1 MKENYNFSHG
11 ERGKFYSPDAKF
23 NLPVYL
29 DDEVMTFVEEIA
41 QKKDMD
47 VSLVVNQILRSD
59 MQLAEV
65 IK

>member
-1 MKENYNFSHG
+1 MKDNYDFSHG
-11 ERGKFYSPDAKF
+11 KRGKFYSPDAKF

-29 DDEVMTFVEEIA
+29 DDEVMTFVEKIA

-59 MQLAEV
+59 MQFAKV

>member
-1 MKENYNFSHG
+1 MKDNYDFSRG
-11 ERGKFYSPDAKF
+11 QRGKFHSPDAKF

-29 DDEVMTFVEEIA
+29 DDEVMTFVEKIA

-59 MQLAEV
+59 MQFAEV